1 MAKIKVHV
9 LNFHS
14 IFSHIEIV
22 LENTSTQ
29 PHTYYG
35 INRWEDPKDHWDIN
49 DSKQSIEEAS
59 STYHFDIDANPD
71 EITNRWEKYW
81 LDTDSDASV
90 LGKNCA
96 VAAQWFLTEFAGIP
110 NPNLSNVSW
119 NHLALGIVWPSF
131 IPCPVTLP
139 GRIMSNAKFHIEAR
153 THPEIANKYTQLFLY
168 TSMAVATFM
177 FAASVFAIAIAA
189 TILSGGIAAIA
200 ISGCAAV
207 GIASTYGF
215 FKAHNVLSAK
225 NIAAEMKKKEDQYPR
240 EQEIDV
246 HLTRQGHSL
255 SCPV

>member
-22 LENTSTQ
+22 LENTSTE

-35 INRWEDPKDHWDIN
+35 VNRWEEPIDKWSIGGPK
-49 DSKQSIEEAS
+49 QYIEQAS
-59 STYHFDIDANPD
+59 STYSFDIEANSD
-71 EITNRWEKYW
+71 EITKRWRKYW
-81 LDTDSDASV
+81 LDTWNDASI

-110 NPNLSNVSW
+110 KPSLSNVSW
-119 NHLALGIVWPSF
+119 NHLIFGIVWPSF
-131 IPCPVTLP
+131 LLCPVTLP

-153 THPEIANKYTQLFLY
+153 DNPEIANQYSRLFLY
-168 TSMAVATFM
+168 TSMSLATLV
-177 FAASVFAIAIAA
+177 FAASVFALTVAA
-189 TILSGGIAAIA
+189 TILSGGIAALA

-215 FKAHNVLSAK
+215 FKAHNILSAK
-225 NIAAEMKKKEDQYPR
+225 NISGELKKTDERCPIKDDLMSY
-240 EQEIDV
+240 QEEN
-246 HLTRQGHSL
+246 LNFSA
-255 SCPV
+255 S